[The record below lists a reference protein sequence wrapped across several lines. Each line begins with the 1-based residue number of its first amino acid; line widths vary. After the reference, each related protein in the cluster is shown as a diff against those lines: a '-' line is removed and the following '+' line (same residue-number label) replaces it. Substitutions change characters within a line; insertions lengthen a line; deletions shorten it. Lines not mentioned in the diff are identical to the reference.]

1 MRLIITKTAEKS
13 IKRLDRPTR
22 KRIVEGIYKL
32 PYGDIKKL
40 TGHANTFRLRIGDF
54 RVIYFSDGYTIT
66 IADVLPRGEAYKNL

>member
-13 IKRLDRPTR
+13 IKRLDKPTR
-22 KRIVEGIYKL
+22 QRVIDGIYKL

-40 TGHANTFRLRIGDF
+40 TGHTNTFRLRIGDF

-66 IADVLPRGEAYKNL
+66 IVDVLPRGEAYKRL